1 MGEILEFRKK
11 HKREYKSPQ
20 QRLLELLHVG
30 AEQSEYV
37 LAHGSSEPVIVLTL
51 SQVRELI
58 KIFRER

>member
-11 HKREYKSPQ
+11 YKREYKSPQ
-20 QRLLELLHVG
+20 QRLEELIHVG
-30 AEQSEYV
+30 AGQADYV

-58 KIFRER
+58 RIFRER